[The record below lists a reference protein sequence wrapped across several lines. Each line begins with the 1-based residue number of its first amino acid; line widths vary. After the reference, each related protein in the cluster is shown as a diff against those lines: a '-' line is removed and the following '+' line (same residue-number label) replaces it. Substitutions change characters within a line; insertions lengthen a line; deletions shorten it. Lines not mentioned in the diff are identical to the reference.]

1 MKSLSHLWVGLVLLP
16 PALYFIFFSIY
27 AINLPIGDDLIVI
40 LRFLI
45 EWDWAGTAT
54 RKWHLLSQNFI
65 EHRLVFT
72 RLSALLTRWLS
83 GELNFRLVMLVGNLC
98 LVGILW
104 LFSRP
109 IVRTRTDWW
118 YVLPVSLLL
127 FQPIAY
133 EGNFWAIASTNYMPV
148 CFFGFLTFFLVGR
161 QRLVWDG
168 AAAVA
173 ATAATLTFANGL
185 LIWPLGGLV
194 LLLQRRFRSL
204 VGWSVLTVLA
214 FYLYYVGFDYVNRPD
229 MVHKLVHLFPDVMAN
244 LLLLF
249 GAFANPVDKSHV
261 LNPADALPMALGTLL
276 FGWILYGLF
285 VLIRQTPLLNGRR
298 PVGTE
303 NPQRTYFLLGSG
315 LFLLLSCCAFA
326 AGRTF
331 DNVVVSESRYRN
343 FPVFLLVVGY
353 AMALTVAGST
363 WRPVVGRVAVVG
375 ALLFWLSSYVV
386 YTPKL
391 ASMQRHR
398 KAGVYNWIHNRSWAI
413 YGDGGYFNRASMH
426 LSNWTEQYAAD
437 WYKFPSYLTI
447 PAASTQTK
455 LCESRAVS
463 ATLNVTPGLDVLH
476 VDYPE
481 CGSIGG
487 EPYGMLQSGQAV
499 WLFGIAKK
507 TSLRRLLT
515 EGEFETRHL
524 TGDLILNTKSVVDLP
539 AGNYRVGIALLKNDS
554 LVAGTL
560 VPNFTMQVAS
570 R

>member
-1 MKSLSHLWVGLVLLP
+1 MKHLSHLWVGLVLLP
-16 PALYFIFFSIY
+16 PVLYFIFFSIY

-45 EWDWAGTAT
+45 EWDWADTAT

-83 GELNFRLVMLVGNLC
+83 GELNFRLVMLVGNVC
-98 LVGILW
+98 LLGILW

-148 CFFGFLTFFLVGR
+148 CFFGFLTFFLLSR
-161 QRLVWDG
+161 QRIRWDG
-168 AAAVA
+168 AAALA
-173 ATAATLTFANGL
+173 AAAATLTFANGL
-185 LIWPLGGLV
+185 LIWPLGSLI
-194 LLLQRRFRSL
+194 LLLQRRVRSL
-204 VGWSVLTVLA
+204 VGWSLLAALA

-229 MVHKLVHLFPDVMAN
+229 MVHKLVYLFPDVMAN

-249 GAFANPVDKSHV
+249 GAFANPMDRSH
-261 LNPADALPMALGTLL
+261 ALSSFDYIPMLFGALL

-285 VLIRQTPLLNGRR
+285 VLIWQTPLLNGRR
-298 PVGTE
+298 AVA
-303 NPQRTYFLLGSG
+303 NPQWTYFLIGSG

-326 AGRTF
+326 AGRTLE
-331 DNVVVSESRYRN
+331 NVVVSESRYRN
-343 FPVFLLVVGY
+343 FPVFLLVLGY
-353 AMALTVAGST
+353 ALAFHLST
-363 WRPVVGRVAVVG
+363 DSWRPVVGRTALIG
-375 ALLFWLSSYVV
+375 TLLFWLSSYLV
-386 YTPKL
+386 YTPRL
-391 ASMQRHR
+391 ESMQRHR
-398 KAGVYNWIHNRSWAI
+398 KAGVYNWTHNRSWAI

-426 LSNWTEQYAAD
+426 LSNWAERYAAN
-437 WYKFPSYLTI
+437 WYAFPSYLTI
-447 PAASTQTK
+447 PAASAKTK

-476 VDYPE
+476 IEYPE
-481 CGSIGG
+481 CTEMNG
-487 EPYGMLQSGQAV
+487 EPYGMLQSGRSV
-499 WLFGIAKK
+499 WLFGITKK

-515 EGEFETRHL
+515 NGEFETRYL
-524 TGDLILNTKSVVDLP
+524 IGDLILNTKSVDDLP
-539 AGNYRVGIALLKNDS
+539 AGKYRVGVALLKNDS